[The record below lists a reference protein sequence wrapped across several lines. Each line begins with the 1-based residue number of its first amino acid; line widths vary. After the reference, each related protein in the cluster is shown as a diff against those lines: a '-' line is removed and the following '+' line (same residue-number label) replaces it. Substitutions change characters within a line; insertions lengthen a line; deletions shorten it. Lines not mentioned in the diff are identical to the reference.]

1 MRQTAPRSNGDD
13 WNSLIRLVGSLAVVL
28 GVVIASV
35 LVVSGLNAPDE
46 ADTVIS
52 SEQDMGAVSPP
63 GVVAPADVP
72 PALAGYYEG
81 ARAHS
86 AVFEQIPCFCGC
98 EEMLGH
104 RHLGDCFIRPDGSG
118 LEAHALGCGVCL
130 GEAAQVIEAIDAGV
144 ADPVQIREAI
154 VATWGDPY
162 YSK

>member
-1 MRQTAPRSNGDD
+1 MRQTAPRPKGDD
-13 WNSLIRLVGSLAVVL
+13 WNSLVRLVGSLAAVL

-35 LVVSGLNAPDE
+35 LVVSGLNTPDE
-46 ADTVIS
+46 TDMVIS

-63 GVVAPADVP
+63 GIVTPADVP
-72 PALAGYYEG
+72 AALVDHYEG
-81 ARAHS
+81 ARSHLAT
-86 AVFEQIPCFCGC
+86 FEQIPCFCGC

-144 ADPVQIREAI
+144 VDPLEIREAI
-154 VATWGDPY
+154 VSTWGDPY

>member
-1 MRQTAPRSNGDD
+1 MRQTAPRSNGDE
-13 WNSLIRLVGSLAVVL
+13 WKSLIRLVGSLGVVL

-63 GVVAPADVP
+63 GIVRPSDVP
-72 PALAGYYEG
+72 AALAGYYEG
-81 ARAHS
+81 ARAHI
-86 AVFEQIPCFCGC
+86 ATFEEIPCFCGC
-98 EEMLGH
+98 QEMLGH
-104 RHLGDCFIRPDGSG
+104 RHLGDCFVRPDGSG

-130 GEAAQVIEAIDAGV
+130 GEAAQVIQAIDAGV
-144 ADPVQIREAI
+144 VDPVEIREA
-154 VATWGDPY
+154 VVSTWGDPY